1 MGVAIYARLN
11 PDDYS
16 TWAPTTFQQKTTS
29 RTTARLPEVND
40 DDDIV
45 PTFQIANIC
54 FCEAAADMA
63 ENNANNDTEWAP
75 CPPSRRGGGGGPGAR
90 PPTTDGDL

>member
-29 RTTARLPEVND
+29 RTTVRSPVVVD
-40 DDDIV
+40 DHDAVI
-45 PTFQIANIC
+45 TFQLAETY
-54 FCEAAADMA
+54 FRQAAADVA
-63 ENNANNDTEWAP
+63 EEDAK
-75 CPPSRRGGGGGPGAR
+75 
-90 PPTTDGDL
+90 